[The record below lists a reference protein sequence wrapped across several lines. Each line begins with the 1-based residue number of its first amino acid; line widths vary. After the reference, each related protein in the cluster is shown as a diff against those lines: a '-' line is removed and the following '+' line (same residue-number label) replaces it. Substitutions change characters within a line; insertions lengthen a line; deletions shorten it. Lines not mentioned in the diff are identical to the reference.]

1 MTDLLI
7 SRAELA
13 GRIEGMGQALLHLTA
28 ALEMAGALDGAKLTT
43 VLRERAESQARQ
55 QETLPGVEAALHDL
69 ADQLDRAR
77 DVRRSAA
84 PQP

>member
-28 ALEMAGALDGAKLTT
+28 ALEMAGALDGQMLTAA
-43 VLRERAESQARQ
+43 LRERSETQARR
-55 QETLPGVEAALHDL
+55 QEPLPGVAAVLHDL
-69 ADQLDRAR
+69 ADQLEHAR
-77 DVRRSAA
+77 SVRQSMGR
-84 PQP
+84 QP

>member
-43 VLRERAESQARQ
+43 VLRERAESQSRRR
-55 QETLPGVEAALHDL
+55 ETLPGTVTTLHDL
-69 ADQLDRAR
+69 ADQLDKAR
-77 DVRRSAA
+77 DVRRSVA

>member
-13 GRIEGMGQALLHLTA
+13 GRIEGMGHALLHLTA
-28 ALEMAGALDGAKLTT
+28 ALEMAGALDGEKLTA
-43 VLRERAESQARQ
+43 VLRERAESQERRR
-55 QETLPGVEAALHDL
+55 ETLPGTVAVLHDL

-77 DVRRSAA
+77 DVRRAA
-84 PQP
+84 GLQP

>member
-28 ALEMAGALDGAKLTT
+28 ALEMAGALDGEKLTT

-69 ADQLDRAR
+69 ADQLDQAR